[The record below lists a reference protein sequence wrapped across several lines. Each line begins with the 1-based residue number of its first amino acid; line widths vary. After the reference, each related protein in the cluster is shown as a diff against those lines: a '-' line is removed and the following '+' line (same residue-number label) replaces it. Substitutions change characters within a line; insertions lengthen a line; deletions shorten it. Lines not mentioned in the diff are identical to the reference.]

1 MRLLR
6 LGPPGK
12 ETPAVLVPGR
22 ENLAYDLSGLT
33 PDIDGAFLRT
43 LFQQTITEAIDAGA
57 LPTIEVAGVRV
68 GAPIARPHAIYA
80 IGLNYADHAV
90 EAAMELPGEPIVF
103 SKAPNSLCG
112 PTDDVRLPVGSVK
125 GDWEV
130 ELGVVIG
137 LVAHELSSPEQA
149 ARCIAGYIAVND
161 VSERAWQIE
170 RGGQWLK
177 GKSFPTA
184 NPAGPWLVTPD
195 EVGDVDSLR
204 LRLLVNGSVKQDGT
218 TADMVFGPHYL
229 VWYLSQFVRLEPG
242 DLIDTGTPAGVGMG
256 ATPPVFL
263 ADGDIMELSISGLGE
278 HRTLVHVP
286 AAT

>member
-1 MRLLR
+1 M
-6 LGPPGK
+6 
-12 ETPAVLVPGR
+12 
-22 ENLAYDLSGLT
+22 
-33 PDIDGAFLRT
+33 
-43 LFQQTITEAIDAGA
+43 
-57 LPTIEVAGVRV
+57 

-80 IGLNYADHAV
+80 IGLNYADHAA
-90 EAAMELPGEPIVF
+90 EAAMELPTEPIVF

-112 PTDDVRLPVGSVK
+112 PTDDVTLPAGSLK

-130 ELGVVIG
+130 ELGIVIG
-137 LVAHELSSPEQA
+137 VATHGLASPDQA
-149 ARCIAGYIAVND
+149 ARCIAGYVAVND

-170 RGGQWLK
+170 HGGQWLK

-195 EVGDVDSLR
+195 EVDDDGSLR
-204 LRLLVNGSVKQDGT
+204 LRLAVNGSVKQDGT
-218 TADMVFGPHYL
+218 TADMVFGPYHL

-263 ADGDIMELSISGLGE
+263 ADGDVMDLSITGLGE
-278 HRTLVHVP
+278 HRTVVHVP